1 MMITKDGDLSEHFSR
16 VFSIDGGEAPT
27 ISRDNGGLLMDP
39 VIIKKGAALRLLR
52 HLKPDK
58 SSGLYTIHSR
68 ILIAPADS
76 IGR

>member
-1 MMITKDGDLSEHFSR
+1 MMITKDGDLSEILVGCFPSTVAKR
-16 VFSIDGGEAPT
+16 QQLVVITA
-27 ISRDNGGLLMDP
+27 LLMDP

-58 SSGLYTIHSR
+58 SSGLDNIHPG